1 MPLGS
6 NMSHPQTVMGL
17 PNARLEEWVL

>member
-6 NMSHPQTVMGL
+6 NTSHSQTVMGL